1 MSIKKIPVLL
11 LGFAL
16 GLIALA
22 GCSAIQRKFL
32 FYPTHH
38 HRDNGLTPWLHDGK
52 LIGYSQPVASPKNV
66 WLMLHGNG
74 GQAADRAYALP
85 CFSVQDS
92 VFIMEYPGYGARD
105 GVPSQATF
113 DAAAAEAYGVLK
125 KTYPTLPVC
134 VVGESIGTGP
144 ASTLAGQAQPPDKIV
159 LVVPFDNLKSVA
171 ADHFPFLPVG
181 LILGESWDNVQSLSA
196 YKGPIDIFGAVED
209 TIIPIKH
216 AEQLSRSLPTAKFHR
231 IPGGH
236 NEWWTDERVE
246 IRNP

>member
-1 MSIKKIPVLL
+1 MRKKPLLL

-16 GLIALA
+16 ALIGLT

-52 LIGYSQPVASPKNV
+52 LIGYSRLVAAPKNV

-85 CFSVQDS
+85 SFSAQDS
-92 VFIMEYPGYGARD
+92 IFIMEYPGYGARD
-105 GVPSQATF
+105 GEPSQAAF
-113 DAAAAEAYGVLK
+113 NGAATEAYNLLRK
-125 KTYPTLPVC
+125 KFPTTPVC

-144 ASTLAGQAQPPDKIV
+144 ASTLAAQAQPPDKIV
-159 LVVPFDNLKSVA
+159 LVVPFDTLKSVA

-181 LILGESWDNVQSLSA
+181 LILGDSCDNVQALSS
-196 YKGPIDIFGAVED
+196 YKGPVEIFGAEED

-216 AEQLSRSLPTAKFHR
+216 AEQLSRSLPSAKFHR

>member
-1 MSIKKIPVLL
+1 MRKSSLL
-11 LGFAL
+11 FL
-16 GLIALA
+16 GLALLSLA

-38 HRDNGLTPWLHDGK
+38 HRDNGLTPWLHDGN
-52 LIGYSQPVASPKNV
+52 LIGYSRPVTAPKNV

-85 CFSVQDS
+85 CFSAQDS

-105 GVPSQATF
+105 GEPSKASF
-113 DAAAAEAYGVLK
+113 DAAAAEAYGLLRN
-125 KTYPTLPVC
+125 TFPATPIC
-134 VVGESIGTGP
+134 VMGESIGTGP
-144 ASTLAGQAQPPDKIV
+144 ASTLADQAQPPDKIL

-181 LILGESWDNVQSLSA
+181 LILGDSWDNVQALSR
-196 YKGPIDIFGAVED
+196 YKGPMEIFGAEED

-216 AEQLSRSLPTAKFHR
+216 AEHLSRSLPLAKFHR